1 MSTPAPA
8 PVPSVEPPSTAAP
21 TTPVAKPGVFVP
33 WVFVIL
39 VLVLSLAQHVVMD
52 PISEAIEQINIL
64 KQLVSSSFPEFLQG
78 AVGEFLSWTMA
89 LGIQT
94 PYGSVFGIIVTG
106 IFIGVALRPFLGSLL
121 GAFFVHPLLFLTG
134 GTDQGWRY
142 TWRTFAFNRI
152 AVELVSIAC
161 FLGIGYAPLSPAWK
175 ISALLIL
182 IPGIRLIG
190 MGTLFAQLARGQ
202 GLGFFRAFFLLGPL
216 FALFAIISMVLS
228 VGSVIWVG
236 LWCIAKVG

>member
-1 MSTPAPA
+1 MSTPAPFPA
-8 PVPSVEPPSTAAP
+8 PSVEPQPAAA
-21 TTPVAKPGVFVP
+21 PVAKPGVVLP
-33 WVFVIL
+33 WLLVFV
-39 VLVLSLAQHVVMD
+39 VLGLSLAQHVVMD

-94 PYGSVFGIIVTG
+94 PYGSVAGFIMTGVVIVAG
-106 IFIGVALRPFLGSLL
+106 LRPFLASFF
-121 GAFFVHPLLFLTG
+121 GALIVHPLLFITG
-134 GTDQGWRY
+134 GTEQGWRY
-142 TWRTFAFNRI
+142 SWRAFAFNRI

-161 FLGIGYAPLSPAWK
+161 FVGIGYAPLSPAWQ

-190 MGTLFAQLARGQ
+190 MGALLAQLARGQ
-202 GLGFFRAFFLLGPL
+202 GLGFFRTFFLLGPL
-216 FALFAIISMVLS
+216 FALSAIISMVLS